1 MCGIA
6 GVVNLTG
13 KGIAISSLISRMAF
27 TLRHRGPDDEGY
39 LLGNTATGH
48 YQLVGG
54 QDTPPE
60 VFASRYLYSPRG
72 LISDISEKGKY
83 NLALANR
90 RLAIID
96 LSAAGHQPMCN
107 EESTVWVVHNGEIYN
122 FRELRRE
129 LHSLGHRFVSDT
141 DTEVI
146 VHAYEEWG
154 SRCLHKFNGMWA
166 FCLWDSKE
174 QKLFCSRDRFGIKP
188 FYYYFD
194 GEQFLFASEIKAL
207 LQTNIPR
214 QANERRI
221 YDYLAFGIVD
231 HTQETLFERIKQLRG
246 GEYLELSIRTGE
258 LSIRRYWAIDLDRK
272 LSGLTHEEYT
282 RRFYEL
288 LEDAVRLHLI
298 SDVPLGTCLS
308 GGLDS
313 SAIVCLVDKLMR
325 EQGMKIP
332 GGDLQK
338 TFSARYEDLHHDEG
352 YFIEQVVQKTQVDAH
367 CIYPTGEGLLE
378 EMEKLIYHQDEPFG
392 STSIYAQWSVFKLAK
407 LSGVKVTLDGQGGDE
422 LLAGYHGYYGSF
434 FAELFRTRQWPQLLQ
449 EIRSYAAIHGYSKVQ
464 ALARTALWLLP
475 EETQSLFKSLLRR
488 LREGPWLRRDFIR
501 CVARD
506 HHLQATL
513 PGKSI
518 FDNHLYIMLTAT
530 NLPSLLRFEDRNS
543 MAHSI
548 ESRVPFLDY
557 RLVEFA
563 FATPAEEKI
572 HCGITKRMLRD
583 ALKEILPERIRTR
596 TDKIG
601 FSTPEDTW
609 LRTTMKGFLTELI
622 ASERFRSR
630 PYFDVRQV
638 EKLFEAHI
646 QGKRNVS
653 NTIWRIINLE
663 LWLRQFID

>member
-6 GVVNLTG
+6 GIINVTG
-13 KGIAISSLISRMAF
+13 KAISVSLISKMTAA
-27 TLRHRGPDDEGY
+27 LRHRGPDDEGY
-39 LLGNTATGH
+39 LLGDTPRGH

-54 QDTPPE
+54 QDTPQE
-60 VFASRYLYSPRG
+60 VFSSRYSYSPKG
-72 LISDISEKGKY
+72 VISDISEKGRY

-107 EESTVWVVHNGEIYN
+107 ENSTVWIVHNGEIYN
-122 FRELRRE
+122 FRELRKK
-129 LHSLGHRFVSDT
+129 LQSLGHHFASDT

-146 VHAYEEWG
+146 IHAYEEWG
-154 SRCLHKFNGMWA
+154 PRCLNEFNGMWA
-166 FCLWDSKE
+166 CCIWDAKR

-207 LQTNIPR
+207 LQTDIPKR
-214 QANERRI
+214 ANGRRI
-221 YDYLAFGIVD
+221 YDYLAFGMVD
-231 HTQETLFERIKQLRG
+231 HTQETLFEGIKQLRG
-246 GEYLELSIRTGE
+246 GEYLELSTKTKE
-258 LSIRRYWAIDLDRK
+258 LSIRRYWDIDPDRK
-272 LSGLTHEEYT
+272 LFGLTHEEYT

-325 EQGMKIP
+325 EQGLKIP
-332 GGDLQK
+332 GSDTQK
-338 TFSARYEDLHHDEG
+338 TFSARYEDLRHDEG
-352 YFIEQVVQKTQVDAH
+352 YFIEQVVQKTHVDAQF
-367 CIYPTGEGLLE
+367 IYPTGEGLLK
-378 EMEKLIYHQDEPFG
+378 EMEQLIYNQDEPFG

-407 LSGVKVTLDGQGGDE
+407 LSRVKVTLDGQGGDE

-434 FAELFRTRQWPQLLQ
+434 FAELLRTGQWSQLLE
-449 EIRSYAAIHGYSKVQ
+449 EIRSYAAIHGYSKAQ
-464 ALARTALWLLP
+464 ALARAVLWLLP
-475 EETQSLFKSLLRR
+475 EKTESLLRSLLR
-488 LREGPWLRRDFIR
+488 LTRERLWLRRDFMRRI
-501 CVARD
+501 ASD
-506 HHLQATL
+506 HPLRITK
-513 PGKSI
+513 GKSI
-518 FDNHLYIMLTAT
+518 FDNHLYTTLTLFS
-530 NLPSLLRFEDRNS
+530 LPSLLRFEDRNS

-572 HCGITKRMLRD
+572 YYGVTKRILRD
-583 ALKEILPERIRTR
+583 ALKGILPEEIRTR

-622 ASERFRSR
+622 TSESFRSR
-630 PYFDVRQV
+630 PYFDVKQV
-638 EKLFEAHI
+638 KRLFEAHTE
-646 QGKRNVS
+646 GKRNVS